1 VRWAR
6 IAGWAFV
13 YAAIV
18 IVAVVV
24 SRGGAPFVYQGF

>member
-1 VRWAR
+1 MSAVRVV
-6 IAGWAFV
+6 GWAFL

-18 IVAVVV
+18 VVAVVV